1 MRRFIEAGL
10 LLAVAVAVLA
20 FGGTAPQFFALTQG
34 IVLLLGIFQLIA
46 GRSPAAASTRYPII
60 IPFFLI
66 ALVLLQI
73 APIPFSM
80 ASAFKFP
87 PPARHGHSHS
97 TVCP

>member
-46 GRSPAAASTRYPII
+46 GRSPASASTRYPII
-60 IPFFLI
+60 IPFFVI

-80 ASAFKFP
+80 ASAFAFSA
-87 PPARHGHSHS
+87 PAPSAHFSL
-97 TVCP
+97 TVP